1 MALLI
6 TFGKHYQATLEVH
19 GTIPVSLFGALLPVF
34 RH

>member
-1 MALLI
+1 MALLVA
-6 TFGKHYQATLEVH
+6 FGKNYQAALEVH